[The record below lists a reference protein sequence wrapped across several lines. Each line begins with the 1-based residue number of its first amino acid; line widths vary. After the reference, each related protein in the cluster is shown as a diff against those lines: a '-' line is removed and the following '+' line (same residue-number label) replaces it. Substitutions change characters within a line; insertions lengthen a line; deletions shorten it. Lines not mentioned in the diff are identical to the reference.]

1 MPSLP
6 AQPRL
11 TVPLEVYYFD
21 TDAGG
26 VVHNIA
32 YLRMVEIAR
41 SQLAASL
48 GWTLEDMGRTGL
60 VPVVARTEIDYLKP
74 ARLGDALVIEA
85 ELAGLE
91 KVRMYMRFDIR
102 SARVPKRSSSA
113 APRQW
118 SLSNCPAAALNVF
131 PKPGERPIRNWQ
143 NNPNVAAVYDRRTF
157 ASRILLPSAGPL
169 RRSCLL
175 IPAP

>member
-1 MPSLP
+1 MKSFPASLP

-48 GWTLEDMGRTGL
+48 GWTLEEMNRTGL

-74 ARLGDALVIEA
+74 ARLGDSLLVSA
-85 ELAGLE
+85 ELQRME
-91 KVRMYMRFDIR
+91 KIRFHIRFEITLARSPEITFVRCVQTM
-102 SARVPKRSSSA
+102 VPVQLPGGRPQRLPEA
-113 APRQW
+113 WRQAY
-118 SLSNCPAAALNVF
+118 P
-131 PKPGERPIRNWQ
+131 Q
-143 NNPNVAAVYDRRTF
+143 
-157 ASRILLPSAGPL
+157 LLAK
-169 RRSCLL
+169 
-175 IPAP
+175 

>member
-1 MPSLP
+1 MSAPLP
-6 AQPRL
+6 TPPRI

-48 GWTLEDMGRTGL
+48 GWTLEEMNRTGL

-74 ARLGDALVIEA
+74 ARLGDSLLVTA
-85 ELAGLE
+85 ELIRME
-91 KVRMYMRFDIR
+91 KIRSFMRFEIT
-102 SARVPKRSSSA
+102 SA
-113 APRQW
+113 AKPD
-118 SLSNCPAAALNVF
+118 LVF
-131 PKPGERPIRNWQ
+131 IRCTQTMVTVQLPGGRPQRIPKAWTDAYPG
-143 NNPNVAAVYDRRTF
+143 
-157 ASRILLPSAGPL
+157 
-169 RRSCLL
+169 L
-175 IPAP
+175 IEK

>member
-1 MPSLP
+1 MSLP
-6 AQPRL
+6 ARPHL
-11 TVPLEVYYFD
+11 VVPLEVYYFD

-48 GWTLEDMGRTGL
+48 GWTLDDMSRTGL

-74 ARLGDALVIEA
+74 ARLGDALSIHA

-91 KVRMYMRFDIR
+91 KIRMFMAFEIR
-102 SARVPKRSSSA
+102 SAASPDILFVRCTQTMVTVQLPGGRPQRVPEA
-113 APRQW
+113 W
-118 SLSNCPAAALNVF
+118 
-131 PKPGERPIRNWQ
+131 
-143 NNPNVAAVYDRRTF
+143 RT
-157 ASRILLPSAGPL
+157 AYPQLAR
-169 RRSCLL
+169 
-175 IPAP
+175 

>member
-1 MPSLP
+1 MSTSTPQEKRLP
-6 AQPRL
+6 PVPRI

-48 GWTLEDMGRTGL
+48 GWTLEDMSRTGL

-74 ARLGDALVIEA
+74 ARLGDPLSVSA
-85 ELAGLE
+85 EVVGLE
-91 KVRMYMRFDIR
+91 KVRMRMRFEIAHAAKPNLIFIR
-102 SARVPKRSSSA
+102 CIQTLVTVQLPGGRPQRVPA
-113 APRQW
+113 AW
-118 SLSNCPAAALNVF
+118 SEAYPQL
-131 PKPGERPIRNWQ
+131 
-143 NNPNVAAVYDRRTF
+143 T
-157 ASRILLPSAGPL
+157 GP
-169 RRSCLL
+169 
-175 IPAP
+175 